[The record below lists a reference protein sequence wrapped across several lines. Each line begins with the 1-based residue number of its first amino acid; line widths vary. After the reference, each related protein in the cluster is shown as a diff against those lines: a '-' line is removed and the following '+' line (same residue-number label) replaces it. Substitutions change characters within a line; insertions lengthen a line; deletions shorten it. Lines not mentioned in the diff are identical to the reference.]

1 MGSIVKFSETRCGL
15 RKRPTRYT
23 PAMASDSDLRRL
35 RAMIEGDPLEAY
47 QHDQE
52 RAQMAAGRRMAARAA
67 TP

>member
-1 MGSIVKFSETRCGL
+1 MGSVVKFSETRCGL

-23 PAMASDSDLRRL
+23 PAMASESDLRKL

-47 QHDQE
+47 QRDLD
-52 RAQMAAGRRMAARAA
+52 RTQMAAGRRLAAKAA